1 MTEATSPASVSA
13 RLELRVADADLDA
26 FASLFERLTTSGIT
40 FTTLSER
47 RQTDSR
53 WLEHFTHLDN
63 ETRNAWPDPNVPR
76 TVQSME
82 ARLSNLAMDFDACF
96 IALEREHWVGY
107 SCLDT
112 ANSSAERLRQSWTG
126 VLPSHR
132 RRGIATALKVL
143 GVAYAREH
151 GYAFI
156 ETTSRS
162 DNVVSQAMNLRVG
175 FRVSTADL
183 AGSALAQRQAR

>member
-1 MTEATSPASVSA
+1 
-13 RLELRVADADLDA
+13 
-26 FASLFERLTTSGIT
+26 
-40 FTTLSER
+40 
-47 RQTDSR
+47 
-53 WLEHFTHLDN
+53 
-63 ETRNAWPDPNVPR
+63 
-76 TVQSME
+76 
-82 ARLSNLAMDFDACF
+82 MDFDACF
-96 IALEREHWVGY
+96 IAVERDHWVGY

-143 GVAYAREH
+143 GVAYARDH

-175 FRVSTADL
+175 FRA
-183 AGSALAQRQAR
+183 SAVTNPAR

>member
-1 MTEATSPASVSA
+1 MTEATSSPSTSS

-26 FASLFERLTTSGIT
+26 FGLLFERLTTSGIT

-76 TVQSME
+76 TVPAME
-82 ARLSNLAMDFDACF
+82 ARLSELAMDFDACF

-112 ANSSAERLRQSWTG
+112 ANSSAGRLRQSWTG
-126 VLPSHR
+126 VVPSHR

-143 GVAYAREH
+143 GVAYARQH
-151 GYAFI
+151 GYMFI
-156 ETTSRS
+156 ETTSRA

-175 FRVSTADL
+175 FRVPAADL
-183 AGSALAQRQAR
+183 VGFAQAQQQAP

>member
-1 MTEATSPASVSA
+1 MTEATSSPSAST

-53 WLEHFTHLDN
+53 WLEHFTRLDN
-63 ETRNAWPDPNVPR
+63 ETRDAWPDPNVPR
-76 TVQSME
+76 TVEAME
-82 ARLSNLAMDFDACF
+82 RRLSELAMDFDACF

-107 SCLDT
+107 SCFDT

-126 VLPSHR
+126 VVPSHR

-143 GVAYAREH
+143 GVGYARQH
-151 GYAFI
+151 GYALI
-156 ETTSRS
+156 ETTSRA

-175 FRVSTADL
+175 FRA
-183 AGSALAQRQAR
+183 SAVTNPAR

>member
-1 MTEATSPASVSA
+1 MTEATSSPSAST
-13 RLELRVADADLDA
+13 RLELRVADADLDV
-26 FASLFERLTTSGIT
+26 FESLFERLTTSGIT

-53 WLEHFTHLDN
+53 WLEHFTRLDN

-76 TVQSME
+76 TVEAME
-82 ARLSNLAMDFDACF
+82 RRLSDLDLNFDACF

-107 SCLDT
+107 SCFDT
-112 ANSSAERLRQSWTG
+112 ANSSADRLRQSWTG
-126 VLPSHR
+126 VVPSHR

-143 GVAYAREH
+143 GVRYARQH

-156 ETTSRS
+156 ETASRA

-175 FRVSTADL
+175 FRA
-183 AGSALAQRQAR
+183 SAVTNPAR